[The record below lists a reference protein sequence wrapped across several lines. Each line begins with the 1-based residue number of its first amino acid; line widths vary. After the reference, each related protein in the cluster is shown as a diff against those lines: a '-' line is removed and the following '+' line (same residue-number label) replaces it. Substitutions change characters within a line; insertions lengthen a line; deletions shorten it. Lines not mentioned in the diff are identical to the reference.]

1 MILHHVAQS
10 ACGFVV
16 TGTTFHTERFCR
28 RDLHMVDV
36 VRVPERREDRVGKAK
51 HKDVLRGFLPQKMID
66 SVRLLF
72 GKRIAHGAIE
82 LAS

>member
-1 MILHHVAQS
+1 MILHHVAQGT
-10 ACGFVV
+10 CGFVI
-16 TGTTFHTERFCR
+16 TSTTFHAERFCR
-28 RDLHMVDV
+28 RDLHVIDV

-51 HKDVLRGFLPQKMID
+51 HKDVLRRFLPQKMID

-72 GKRIAHGAIE
+72 GKRIADSAIE